1 MNKKALG
8 LAGLGAVALVGGTL
22 AYYSHEASLD
32 NPFTTGSYETH
43 FDEQYTP
50 PTEDL
55 EPGAKWDKIVG
66 AENTGDYP
74 VLVRVK
80 MNEVWTRK
88 TLDKYN
94 NVDES
99 IKEAYK
105 KFDSTTSAFIDGEY
119 NAEEN
124 TFIANQPGDTLLES
138 DGLTKDDFTTVY
150 KHLVNTTTDSKEK
163 QKWFY
168 NAADGYWYWTEVLEP
183 SGKTQN
189 LMDFLMLATN
199 LDTGKYDTKEYYQI
213 AAKGTDKENLGDEWI
228 EVDMKSVD
236 DLNDDGIVDV
246 IDLAKKL
253 KEKGDL
259 KDNETL
265 YRKSDSKLDVEK
277 PGYADSNYTLN
288 ITADFVQ
295 ANSEAVEAAWGIQ
308 DITTMLTGIEEK
320 NGDTTLVNVKD
331 TTTDTPDPTEP
342 TDPIQ

>member
-22 AYYSHEASLD
+22 AYYRHEASLD

-88 TLDKYN
+88 LLDKYKD
-94 NVDES
+94 VDES
-99 IKEAYK
+99 IKGAYK
-105 KFDSTTSAFIDGEY
+105 KIDSINSEFTEGKYDPEK
-119 NAEEN
+119 N
-124 TFIANQPGDTLLES
+124 TFTANQPEDEPLP
-138 DGLTKDDFTTVY
+138 DGLTQDDSTTVY
-150 KHLVNTTTDSKEK
+150 KHLVNTTTNSQEK

-168 NAADGYWYWTEVLEP
+168 NEEDGYWYWTEVLEP
-183 SGKTQN
+183 SEKTRN

-213 AAKGTDKENLGDEWI
+213 AEKGTDKEELGGEWI
-228 EVDMKSVD
+228 EVDMGSVD
-236 DLNDDGIVDV
+236 DLNGDGIEDV

-253 KEKGDL
+253 KDEGAL

-265 YRKSDSKLDVEK
+265 YRKSDSKLDVKK

-295 ANSEAVEAAWGIQ
+295 ANSEAVAEAWKIDNITEILAGIVKK
-308 DITTMLTGIEEK
+308 D
-320 NGDTTLVNVKD
+320 GDTTLVND
-331 TTTDTPDPTEP
+331 ENPTTDAQGS